1 MLCCIVGVLVVVA
14 SDSTQT
20 YNVAVCFF
28 LVKNHILGTRF
39 AQFFDLQVVGFLA
52 AGLAFNSSVVNA
64 LVYSPDSAKE
74 AAAAGFILLSMISV
88 RFLFPSHICI
98 IHKPLDLLGNS
109 L

>member
-1 MLCCIVGVLVVVA
+1 MF
-14 SDSTQT
+14 
-20 YNVAVCFF
+20 FF
-28 LVKNHILGTRF
+28 LSKSHPWDKSRS
-39 AQFFDLQVVGFLA
+39 FFDLQVVGFLA

-98 IHKPLDLLGNS
+98 IHKPLDLLDNS